1 MSALGAKHELTQQ
14 IFTKTMSIQV
24 WRPENE
30 RPGRHFVYTSRYVSF
45 FVRLSFQLNDRA
57 SLEALAKRIRKRS
70 GDFFHHAHIWSEVC
84 RTYLELLRHT
94 GSVPEE
100 YPETVF
106 KILPHDLFML
116 NADRLESWA
125 HSPSTSS
132 RTLDLL
138 HEVVE
143 LKRLNGT
150 LIKPGPIEDLV
161 ADTYAQLYQTIVPD
175 LIAKS
180 NDEESKAR
188 MRVDHLLM
196 NTDGPTVADTPSPD
210 NRHGGQDPAPKQR
223 LKGVSKREIIK
234 RAEALLSKPSAPPQ
248 ITTKTS
254 TMINI
259 LIPSTQHHQ
268 QNHGQP
274 RRPLLPSLASKD
286 DTVTATNRDTASSV
300 PGSLHDSADDESE
313 LSEIDE
319 VVAQPPSQP
328 LSPLPHPST
337 TTKPLFPGLVNTP
350 TPASAP
356 ASIPANEQHN
366 EHEDDEREGE
376 KEGDDN
382 DNDDDEEERYED
394 DEPRE
399 EGERGDA
406 EDVGEGRVDAA
417 GEEDGAD
424 G

>member
-70 GDFFHHAHIWSEVC
+70 GDFFHHVHIWSEVC
-84 RTYLELLRHT
+84 RTYLELLRRT

-132 RTLDLL
+132 QTLDLL

-150 LIKPGPIEDLV
+150 LIKSGPIEDLV
-161 ADTYAQLYQTIVPD
+161 ADTYAQLYQTTVPD

-196 NTDGPTVADTPSPD
+196 NTDGPTVVDTPSPD
-210 NRHGGQDPAPKQR
+210 NRPGGQDLAPKQR
-223 LKGVSKREIIK
+223 LKGVSKREILK
-234 RAEALLSKPSAPPQ
+234 RAESLLSKPSAPPQ
-248 ITTKTS
+248 TIPKTS
-254 TMINI
+254 IMINV
-259 LIPSTQHHQ
+259 LIPSTPHHQ
-268 QNHGQP
+268 QDHEQHP
-274 RRPLLPSLASKD
+274 RPLLPSLASKD
-286 DTVTATNRDTASSV
+286 DTATAASRDVVSSV

-319 VVAQPPSQP
+319 VAAQPPSHP
-328 LSPLPHPST
+328 PSPPYPPT
-337 TTKPLFPGLVNTP
+337 TTKPLFPGLVNAL
-350 TPASAP
+350 TPASAST
-356 ASIPANEQHN
+356 SIPTNEQHN
-366 EHEDDEREGE
+366 ELEDDEREDE
-376 KEGDDN
+376 KDGDDD
-382 DNDDDEEERYED
+382 DNDDDEEEQDKDGET
-394 DEPRE
+394 RE
-399 EGERGDA
+399 EGERGDG
-406 EDVGEGRVDAA
+406 EDVGEGGGNGER
-417 GEEDGAD
+417 EEDGAD